1 MSPYEYERT
10 LMNRKNFDLA
20 LLVVLLAHPAF
31 GLLKV
36 AARRWT
42 NEGTGPLSTIG
53 AAVEVAL

>member
-1 MSPYEYERT
+1 
-10 LMNRKNFDLA
+10 MNRKNFDLA
-20 LLVVLLAHPAF
+20 LLVFLLAHPAF

-42 NEGTGPLSTIG
+42 NEGTGPLSTLG